1 MEIRV
6 LEYFLAV
13 AREESVTGAAAAL
26 HLTQPTLSRQLRELE
41 EELGKQ
47 LFIRG
52 RRITLTEDGILLRKR
67 AEEIVDLVQKTE
79 KDVMENVP
87 AVSGDIYIGA
97 AETPGMR
104 LILAIAAKLR
114 REYPGVCFHVS
125 SGDREDLL
133 DRLNKGLDDFGL
145 FMGDMDMSRYDSVRL
160 PAEDRWGVL
169 MRRDD
174 PLSRLTAISPDSL
187 DGRPL
192 ILSRQCG
199 NYPQLFSWMGRQRE
213 ALQIPATYNLAYNAS
228 LMAEEGMGLVITLE
242 GLINTAGDSPL
253 TFRPLSP
260 PLSLGMAVVWKKYPV
275 FSAASAKFLEYL
287 RAEFPGM

>member
-52 RRITLTEDGILLRKR
+52 RRITLTEDGILLRRR
-67 AEEIVDLVQKTE
+67 AEEILDLVQKTE

-104 LILAIAAKLR
+104 LILKLAAKMQT
-114 REYPGVCFHVS
+114 EYPGVRFHVS

-133 DRLNKGLDDFGL
+133 DRLGKGLDDFSL
-145 FMGDMDMSRYDSVRL
+145 FMGDIDMSRCDSLRL
-160 PAEDRWGVL
+160 PAADR
-169 MRRDD
+169 
-174 PLSRLTAISPDSL
+174 
-187 DGRPL
+187 
-192 ILSRQCG
+192 
-199 NYPQLFSWMGRQRE
+199 
-213 ALQIPATYNLAYNAS
+213 
-228 LMAEEGMGLVITLE
+228 
-242 GLINTAGDSPL
+242 
-253 TFRPLSP
+253 
-260 PLSLGMAVVWKKYPV
+260 
-275 FSAASAKFLEYL
+275 
-287 RAEFPGM
+287 